1 MSTLPSTDDLLRVMT
16 ILGIPG
22 DPLYIMRDHADE
34 RRRAELLAHITAAL
48 VDRLETLETRA
59 GLDVEDRADLH
70 VRADRDAVGPHAAG
84 RLQTARL
91 AWVQQ
96 SVARRRGRHPDPVA
110 DTVAT
115 TIGVL
120 IELLATSES
129 GPMLADAVAGLC
141 GAADHLGTVL
151 RAGPV
156 PLPTGATI
164 I

>member
-16 ILGIPG
+16 ILGVAG
-22 DPLYIMRDHADE
+22 DPLYIMKDHADD

-59 GLDVEDRADLH
+59 GLDVDDRADLH
-70 VRADRDAVGPHAAG
+70 LRADRDAAGPDAAG
-84 RLQTARL
+84 RLQAARL

-96 SVARRRGRHPDPVA
+96 SVARRRGRRPDPVA

-120 IELLATSES
+120 IELLAASES

-141 GAADHLGTVL
+141 AAADHLGTVL
-151 RAGPV
+151 RAAPV
-156 PLPTGATI
+156 RLPTGATI
-164 I
+164 